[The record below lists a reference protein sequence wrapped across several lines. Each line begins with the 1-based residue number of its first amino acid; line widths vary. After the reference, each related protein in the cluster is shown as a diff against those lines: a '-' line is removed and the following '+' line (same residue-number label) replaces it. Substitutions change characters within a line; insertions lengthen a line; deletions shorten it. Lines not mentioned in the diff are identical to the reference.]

1 MFWFLTVSFISSG
14 YMFCRI
20 HRDESLNSQGGGGAI
35 AKYLGVY
42 IQNQISN
49 FGQK

>member
-1 MFWFLTVSFISSG
+1 MFWFFTVSFISSG

-20 HRDESLNSQGGGGAI
+20 HRDESLNSQGGGGGPI
-35 AKYLGVY
+35 VKYLGVY
-42 IQNQISN
+42 IKISN